1 MKILKKILYLI
12 LILMILFSGFVII
25 CALNPALTNTVADA
39 LFSDE
44 ISGNLDGGETGT
56 SASGGAGESSSE
68 NVEAG
73 PVSVAIL
80 PGQNG
85 NGADGSEEITQGQEE
100 IGISQGISGRN
111 GYTPIQEDG
120 IEIAEEEAD
129 DLTRQLGYGETGDGL
144 TFDPL
149 FYPYYAMLDEK
160 GQHLYRQI
168 YANANS
174 LNDAFA
180 PVEEVHVDELT
191 DIFAAVYNDH
201 PELFFVE
208 TAYYCKYRRDGRCA
222 EIDLMFNRTA
232 GNLTEAKSVFEDR
245 AEQIAGEARRFTSN
259 YERER
264 YVHDAL
270 VSQIIY
276 QDGAEM
282 GQSAYSGLV
291 NGRTVCAGYARAFQ
305 YILQKL
311 EIPCYYCTGFA
322 GENHAWN
329 IVMLDDGYYNVDVT
343 WDDTGEGTYDYFNK
357 SDADYTGTHVRREM
371 SVNLPPCNGERYRNQ
386 EAGSGTVSNA
396 EGEAGSMTDDGNGNI
411 SGSGNSVADV
421 KRSLSDVG
429 MSEEEVLYNLA
440 DYYADCYQQITE
452 NGTGTYTFVNVLDGK
467 ALFDEWLSNYQSEQY
482 KAGYLEQAMKAAGA
496 SRCEMKLDAE
506 ELTGG
511 RYLITHEVVLR

>member
-1 MKILKKILYLI
+1 MMKILKKLLYLI
-12 LILMILFSGFVII
+12 LILIILFSGFVII
-25 CALNPALTNTVADA
+25 CALNPNFTNAVADA
-39 LFSDE
+39 LYSDE
-44 ISGNLDGGETGT
+44 ISGDLAGEEAGT
-56 SASGGAGESSSE
+56 PALEGAGQSSSE
-68 NVEAG
+68 NVESA

-80 PGQNG
+80 PGQNMS
-85 NGADGSEEITQGQEE
+85 GAGSSEGTQEE
-100 IGISQGISGRN
+100 IGSSQGISGRN

-120 IEIAEEEAD
+120 IEIAEDEAD

-180 PVEEVHVDELT
+180 PVEEIHVDELT

-222 EIDLMFNRTA
+222 EIDLMFNPTA
-232 GNLTEAKSVFEDR
+232 GNLTESKSVFENR
-245 AEQIAGEARRFTSN
+245 AEQIAGEARKFTSN
-259 YERER
+259 YEREQ
-264 YVHDAL
+264 YVHDVL
-270 VSQIIY
+270 VDQITY
-276 QDGAEM
+276 QDGAQM

-311 EIPCYYCTGFA
+311 EIPCYYCTGYA

-357 SDADYTGTHVRREM
+357 SDDDYAGTHARREM
-371 SVNLPPCNGERYRNQ
+371 SVNLPPCNGEKYRNQ
-386 EAGSGTVSNA
+386 EVDSIPDAR
-396 EGEAGSMTDDGNGNI
+396 
-411 SGSGNSVADV
+411 
-421 KRSLSDVG
+421 RSLSDVG
-429 MSEEEVLYNLA
+429 VSEEEVLYHLE
-440 DYYADCYQQITE
+440 DYHADCYQQIVE
-452 NGTGTYTFVNVLDGK
+452 NGTGAYTFVNVLDGK
-467 ALFDEWLSNYQSEQY
+467 ALFDEWLSNYQSEAY
-482 KAGYLEQAMKAAGA
+482 KAGYLEQAMEVTGA
-496 SRCEMKLDAE
+496 SRCEMQLNAE
-506 ELTGG
+506 QLTGE
-511 RYLITHEVVLR
+511 RYLITHEILLR